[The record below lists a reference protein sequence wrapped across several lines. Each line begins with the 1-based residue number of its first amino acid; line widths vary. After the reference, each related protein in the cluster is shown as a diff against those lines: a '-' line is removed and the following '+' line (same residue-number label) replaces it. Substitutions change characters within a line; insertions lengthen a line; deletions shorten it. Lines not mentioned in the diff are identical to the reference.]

1 MERINK
7 PIIQR
12 AGNDAIYGNGSDG
25 DATVNEDVIITSD
38 MYYRNLTITGAG
50 FLRTNGFRVFV
61 QNTLNI
67 QSGGQIGIGLSGGN
81 DPSDVSNGTV
91 AGHTTSSIS
100 YRLGGQGGGGTNPN
114 IPTLPSFLLKDIN
127 VLSQGLFFDPALGAV
142 ALQGGSRGETGSTG
156 TTTPALTNSN
166 SWPGKAGAAGSP
178 GAAFANA
185 PYGATANPDANTVG
199 VPGGRGSDASP
210 GNVTNATPGTG
221 GAGGSGGSGGPVV
234 CVVAKTIIGSGSIVS
249 LGKRGAAGSAGSSGN
264 PGTQGANG
272 SPAPNRSNHV
282 APTSH
287 PNPPAPVPPTH
298 SPFRHVQAG
307 PDYNTAPHVT
317 YDFNHNVH
325 LRYSDFHAHAAKA
338 ADHHNPA
345 AHTPASG
352 KTPAHHR
359 PAAHHENPH
368 WHHSGGG
375 HHPHNDGPHGGIH
388 HWFGA
393 SWHRRYQVSHGNG
406 INHSHNKPN
415 ATATAVNPN
424 NGHHST
430 DFFHQHAGGTNNNVH
445 HESRNVG
452 HAHPG
457 NHRGPGHHWPVPT
470 PFSGVNLTAN
480 PQQPAH
486 VQPTS
491 HPNPDQIF
499 PGGAGGVNNGT
510 TTGVRAPA
518 VTGSAG
524 KAGGSGGGGAIL
536 VITDS
541 VSGTITYNTSA
552 RSSTDLDNFNA
563 SNGSAYVIIN

>member
-81 DPSDVSNGTV
+81 DPSDVSNRTV

-100 YRLGGQGGGGTNPN
+100 YRLGGQGGGATDPN

-127 VLSQGLFFDPALGAV
+127 VLSKGLFFDPALGVV
-142 ALQGGSRGETGSTG
+142 ALQGGSKGTTGSTG
-156 TTTPALTNSN
+156 ATTPALTNSD
-166 SWPGKAGAAGSP
+166 SWPGKAGASGSP
-178 GAAFANA
+178 GGTSN
-185 PYGATANPDANTVG
+185 YGNANPDANTVG

-221 GAGGSGGSGGPVV
+221 GSGGSGGSGGPVV

-264 PGTQGANG
+264 PGSQGANG

-287 PNPPAPVPPTH
+287 PNPPSPVPPTH

-368 WHHSGGG
+368 WHHAGGG

-393 SWHRRYQVSHGNG
+393 SWHRRYQVSHGNS

-424 NGHHST
+424 NGHHGT

-480 PQQPAH
+480 PQPPAH
-486 VQPTS
+486 VAPTS
-491 HPNPDQIF
+491 HPNPDQVF

-552 RSSTDLDNFNA
+552 RSSTDLDNFSA